1 MFQSDLD
8 DSLPRLLELGSPL
21 ADVERAGGV
30 EVDVPGPG
38 HGHGQRCL
46 TRHRLYIFSLGSGYH
61 CFSFLMI
68 NSQRK
73 PKLHISLMINHTK
86 LKDNA
91 MYEKASSNMAARSA
105 W

>member
-1 MFQSDLD
+1 
-8 DSLPRLLELGSPL
+8 
-21 ADVERAGGV
+21 
-30 EVDVPGPG
+30 
-38 HGHGQRCL
+38 
-46 TRHRLYIFSLGSGYH
+46 
-61 CFSFLMI
+61 MI

-73 PKLHISLMINHTK
+73 PKLQISLMINHTK